1 MKKHFLLFLIF
12 SLLLVSLSSL
22 ALAQDDLPSGDLV
35 VWMQEANQDQI
46 EQTMLDAFYEA
57 YPDITVEFTNYA
69 PDEVANQVALTIQGG
84 TGAPDV
90 ALMET
95 NQVPR
100 LVALGGGLTD
110 LTEMIEPFADD
121 LVPFA
126 LELGARDGNYY
137 AMPWDIGP
145 VVMFYRRD
153 VFEAAG
159 LDSDPDSVTE
169 MTATWEDFL
178 KVCQTIMDEAGFPC
192 FAGNRAQNYGDVW
205 VNMVWSAGGNWFED
219 GTLVADSGV
228 NIEAL
233 EFLSQFWEAD
243 LLSDD
248 LEWTDGWYASLN
260 APLDGEILPVATVP
274 IGAWMGGFLK
284 NWAAVDT
291 AGLWGVVPM
300 PAFGEDGARASNQGG
315 SSYVIPEQSD
325 NQEAAWA
332 FIEFMTSAEAQLAI
346 LEYGDI
352 FPGRIST
359 YDDPLFSQPDEYFAG
374 QAVREIYAQAA
385 QNIPVANI
393 FGEFYNVM
401 QSTLDVAVQRVALG
415 EASAEEALSESAD
428 IIRMETGLE

>member
-1 MKKHFLLFLIF
+1 MKKRLFLFLLA
-12 SLLLVSLSSL
+12 SLLLVSLNSF
-22 ALAQDDLPSGDLV
+22 ALAQDDLPSGELV

-57 YPDITVEFTNYA
+57 YPGITVEFANYA

-110 LTEMIEPFADD
+110 LTEFIEPFADD
-121 LVPFA
+121 LIPFA
-126 LELGARDGNYY
+126 LELGARDGAYY

-159 LDSDPDSVTE
+159 LDSSPEAVAE

-178 KVCQTIMDEAGFPC
+178 SVCQTINDEAGFPC

-205 VNMVWSAGGNWFED
+205 VNMVWSAGGSWFED
-219 GTLVADSGV
+219 GALVADSGV
-228 NIEAL
+228 NVEAL
-233 EFLSQFWEAD
+233 DFLYEFWEAD
-243 LLSDD
+243 LLSED

-260 APLDGEILPVATVP
+260 AQLDGDIPPVATVP

-300 PAFGEDGARASNQGG
+300 PAFGTEGVRASNQGG
-315 SSYVIPEQSD
+315 SSYVIPEQSN

-346 LEYGDI
+346 FEYGDI

-359 YDDPLFSQPDEYFAG
+359 YEDPIFAEPDEYFAG
-374 QAVREIYAQAA
+374 QSVREIYAEAA
-385 QNIPVANI
+385 QNIPVVNI
-393 FGEFYNVM
+393 YGEFYNVM
-401 QSTLDVAVQRVALG
+401 QSNLDVAVQRVALG
-415 EASAEEALSESAD
+415 EESAEDALSEAAD
-428 IIRMETGLE
+428 IIRMETGLD